1 MVPVEMRPA
10 RPIMRRRLFEPY
22 RLKPTH
28 SITGRFF
35 RIGSY
40 VGSFAFS
47 KKSHHGMCFVLAPRP
62 QIVVCFFRM
71 VSLAATGL
79 LILEGVVVFGSS
91 GR

>member
-10 RPIMRRRLFEPY
+10 RPMMRRRLFEPY

-28 SITGRFF
+28 SITGRCF

-47 KKSHHGMCFVLAPRP
+47 KKSHHGMCFVLGHTPNS
-62 QIVVCFFRM
+62 CLFL
-71 VSLAATGL
+71 SHGL
-79 LILEGVVVFGSS
+79 SRCYRSSCLEGVVVFGSS